1 MAVRKTPENYAN
13 ITDVTL
19 HAETENKSA
28 GSDGKA
34 KDCLSGKIL
43 VIDDDPVIREILK
56 DVLTAQGHVVTLA
69 ADLDAA
75 RDAVFHHGFDLIF
88 LDIVFP
94 DQQYSGFD
102 ILKCI
107 RKHLL
112 CPVVLITSHPS
123 TDSAITALRDNVF
136 DYLKKPLKIS
146 DLEAVTQRALQCQ
159 VSMDETRSMKAQL
172 DKNLGAMHLTDRE
185 KDILGLFARGFSY
198 AEAAQL
204 LGCKVSNIQMYAK
217 RIYKKLGVHSR
228 AEAVH
233 EALCLQLIES

>member
-1 MAVRKTPENYAN
+1 VLPVRKIPQNYAN
-13 ITDVTL
+13 TTGIAAR
-19 HAETENKSA
+19 AETERKPA

-34 KDCLSGKIL
+34 KDCLSGRIL
-43 VIDDDPVIREILK
+43 VIDDDPVILEILK

-69 ADLDAA
+69 ASLDAA

-88 LDIVFP
+88 LDIVFSG
-94 DQQYSGFD
+94 QQYSGFD

-123 TDSAITALRDNVF
+123 TDSAIEALRDNVF
-136 DYLKKPLKIS
+136 DYLKKPLKIN
-146 DLEAVTQRALQCQ
+146 DLEAVTQRALQYQ
-159 VSMDETRSMKAQL
+159 ASLDETRSMEVQL

-185 KDILGLFARGFSY
+185 KDILGLFVRGFSY
-198 AEAAQL
+198 AEAARL
-204 LGCKVSNIQMYAK
+204 LGCKVSNIQMYTK

-233 EALCLQLIES
+233 EALCL